1 MVDSKD
7 MSPAIWSTLVERV
20 RAHLAL
26 AEVRGVVIT
35 HGTDT
40 LEETAYLLHRVV
52 DAGYV
57 RAVRYFAVA
66 TLFLTMTS
74 PKASYSP
81 DSLARQ
87 THGKLH

>member
-1 MVDSKD
+1 M
-7 MSPAIWSTLVERV
+7 
-20 RAHLAL
+20 
-26 AEVRGVVIT
+26 AEAA
-35 HGTDT
+35 
-40 LEETAYLLHRVV
+40 LEEKLEAERRLNEAVKKSLIPNVIAYQ
-52 DAGYV
+52 APGS
-57 RAVRYFAVA
+57 AVRYFAVA

>member
-1 MVDSKD
+1 
-7 MSPAIWSTLVERV
+7 MSGHRTLLNNPFFLR
-20 RAHLAL
+20 L
-26 AEVRGVVIT
+26 RG
-35 HGTDT
+35 
-40 LEETAYLLHRVV
+40 V

>member
-1 MVDSKD
+1 MHFYLIKPVATADCAN
-7 MSPAIWSTLVERV
+7 PFLR
-20 RAHLAL
+20 L
-26 AEVRGVVIT
+26 RG
-35 HGTDT
+35 
-40 LEETAYLLHRVV
+40 V

>member
-1 MVDSKD
+1 MSGHRVDLLK
-7 MSPAIWSTLVERV
+7 
-20 RAHLAL
+20 AL
-26 AEVRGVVIT
+26 SHYVKCIAKSFNISVQYTIQ
-35 HGTDT
+35 
-40 LEETAYLLHRVV
+40 YLFELHRVVLV